1 MQNLWIIL
9 SIIACFLTALKVNL
23 FNFISLLKENSLL
36 LVSLFYLCAGL
47 FGLLFFI
54 FTNKSKININY
65 DLKTIG
71 LITFTGFILLL
82 TTTLVIY
89 LLKITP
95 NMAYAHSIINLNII
109 ITIITSY
116 LIFKQK
122 LNKFT
127 LFGMLLS
134 LVGII
139 IVIMNYKS

>member
-1 MQNLWIIL
+1 MENLWIIL

-23 FNFISLLKENSLL
+23 FNFVSSLKENSLL

-47 FGLLFFI
+47 IGLLFFI

-65 DLKTIG
+65 DFKIIG
-71 LITFTGFILLL
+71 LIIFTGLILLI

-116 LIFKQK
+116 LIFNQE

-127 LFGMLLS
+127 VFGILLS
-134 LVGII
+134 LIGII
-139 IVIMNYKS
+139 ILIMNQ